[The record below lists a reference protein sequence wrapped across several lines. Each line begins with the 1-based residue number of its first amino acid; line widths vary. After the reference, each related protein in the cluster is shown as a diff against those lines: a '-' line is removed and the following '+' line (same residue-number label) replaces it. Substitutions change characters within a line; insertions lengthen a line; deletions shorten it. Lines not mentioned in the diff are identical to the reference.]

1 MNGLL
6 LPDNHDYPFG
16 STSSNHD
23 NPLAVAGLV
32 AIVFIFA
39 SLFFVRHIHNKY
51 TKPKTETTSGMV
63 EIAGENALDGVETV
77 GKVEENK
84 KSEYFNNEEAEKEED
99 KDEWG
104 KEDEEEEWG
113 REGAVIENPTAALE
127 KNNFYPEASTN
138 VIYS

>member
-1 MNGLL
+1 
-6 LPDNHDYPFG
+6 
-16 STSSNHD
+16 
-23 NPLAVAGLV
+23 
-32 AIVFIFA
+32 
-39 SLFFVRHIHNKY
+39 
-51 TKPKTETTSGMV
+51 MV